1 MAKAALYPLQKQNFS
16 AIFVVIQRPMK
27 LMMYIGNDLIEAVPL
42 DREQVPVP
50 GYLGKIK
57 RNLKEKYKSLIAESQ
72 EGPEFLVINS
82 ITETKQTNFN

>member
-1 MAKAALYPLQKQNFS
+1 MHKPNFS
-16 AIFVVIQRPMK
+16 AIFVVILRPMK

-42 DREQVPVP
+42 DHERVPIP

-57 RNLKEKYKSLIAESQ
+57 RNLKEKYQVLIAESA

-82 ITETKQTNFN
+82 TTENKQPNV